1 MYIGLHLVARRPTE
15 VLHRDEQLEFGDL
28 SSLRDQVQL
37 SRVSTGNRKRRRP
50 PKRVLPFHVWEHL
63 SALCRSFW
71 KSLNGLLYK
80 TTV

>member
-1 MYIGLHLVARRPTE
+1 MYIGLHLAARRPTE

-37 SRVSTGNRKRRRP
+37 SRVSTGNRERQRP
-50 PKRVLPFHVWEHL
+50 SKRVLPFHVWEHL
-63 SALCRSFW
+63 SALCRPFW
-71 KSLNGLLYK
+71 KSLNVLLYK